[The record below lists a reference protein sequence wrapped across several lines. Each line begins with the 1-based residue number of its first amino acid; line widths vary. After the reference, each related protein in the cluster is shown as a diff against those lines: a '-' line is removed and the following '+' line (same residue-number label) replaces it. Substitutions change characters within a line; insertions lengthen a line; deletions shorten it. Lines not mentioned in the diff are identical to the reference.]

1 MSLDALLAAW
11 QNHRPGGQGPHERV
25 LLWQNDSCL
34 VAIDDAMGPMVPYPA
49 VIHEN
54 GEMNHGYRSLKGDA
68 AAIEQVPELKRFPE
82 FAGFIGAIN
91 HADSPIESVGC
102 ENGFF
107 DAEGQD
113 VAKKMIGSYVD
124 VVFSDV
130 ERNASPENFLHL
142 AAWLL
147 TPVEGCVAWWGG
159 VEFLLQ
165 RLRGLGGIGEPWGLM
180 IRIQNHGRDE
190 DEARRWWGETL
201 ARLTDAISRLPR
213 NFPDSPIA
221 P

>member
-11 QNHRPGGQGPHERV
+11 QNHKPGGQGPHERV

-147 TPVEGCVAWWGG
+147 TPRRTVRSVVG
-159 VEFLLQ
+159 
-165 RLRGLGGIGEPWGLM
+165 
-180 IRIQNHGRDE
+180 HGRISASAT
-190 DEARRWWGETL
+190 ARPWRHRRAVGLDDTNPE
-201 ARLTDAISRLPR
+201 SR
-213 NFPDSPIA
+213 S
-221 P
+221 